1 MATRKLS
8 ILDDF
13 GHFWCFLGSHTSMD
27 AYKRSCNTLTQY
39 QSSCLQLRPFRCCHS
54 SIVPKNNIMNVVN
67 MLFRY
72 NINPKVVW
80 LGTPLKTADIWYLGS
95 CQTGPSFFDNF
106 RSRYSPRVALQV
118 GTFGLAGKIL
128 VVAMETPEV
137 AKVSD
142 FGCFLGFLGS
152 LTSMEGYN
160 RSCNTPK
167 WPASQAL
174 SGSKEKKWKK

>member
-1 MATRKLS
+1 MIGHGRKDS
-8 ILDDF
+8 Q
-13 GHFWCFLGSHTSMD
+13 TS
-27 AYKRSCNTLTQY
+27 RR
-39 QSSCLQLRPFRCCHS
+39 QSPALRLFRCLRIKYMRID
-54 SIVPKNNIMNVVN
+54 IVPKNNIMNVVN

-80 LGTPLKTADIWYLGS
+80 LGTPLKKADIWYFGS
-95 CQTGPSFFDNF
+95 RKTGPSFFDDF
-106 RSRYSPRVALQV
+106 RCRHSPRVALQV

-137 AKVSD
+137 AKVTD

-152 LTSMEGYN
+152 LTSMERYN

-174 SGSKEKKWKK
+174 SGSKEKKW